1 MFAPAT
7 QPQQQQQEKKQSET
21 VSSAEE
27 DALKWNTDCVY
38 FLASPLT
45 CKKVIDFSFRSY
57 PVSASIRVLDLRS
70 QVSFSRFQ
78 VSLCFCL
85 PRSYLYILHFSVC
98 LILVQDLDLVNP
110 SMVVS

>member
-7 QPQQQQQEKKQSET
+7 QPQQQHEQKKQSET

-45 CKKVIDFSFRSY
+45 CKKVIDF
-57 PVSASIRVLDLRS
+57 
-70 QVSFSRFQ
+70 
-78 VSLCFCL
+78 
-85 PRSYLYILHFSVC
+85 
-98 LILVQDLDLVNP
+98 
-110 SMVVS
+110 